1 MLSSNGHLS
10 FINHFLHKWHNLSS
24 TTSGLKDTKIELQ
37 IPWFYPKKF
46 MFSNHQIKII
56 LSTALHIKFKFPS
69 GWLQWPHWLHQPWW
83 PLQPRLPQQP
93 PWTQKY
99 QKCKRFR
106 YWVVFLASAT
116 WTASICGIDHWKP
129 NIAVIFGNLS
139 FRGCGGQPLS
149 LLWNIRVKSQMPAAT
164 EHDFKEKSTKLLI
177 LLPLRTIY
185 FRTCQCETPCS
196 NYYNEKKYNNHY
208 EHNFEGKAKIRV
220 FLALISKWLLTNKIP
235 ITFFNSSILEVWWG
249 YWISYWAWRN

>member
-1 MLSSNGHLS
+1 MTQPIL
-10 FINHFLHKWHNLSS
+10 HNLRFEGYQNR
-24 TTSGLKDTKIELQ
+24 TSNSMIL
-37 IPWFYPKKF
+37 PKKF

-185 FRTCQCETPCS
+185 FRTCQCETPC
-196 NYYNEKKYNNHY
+196 
-208 EHNFEGKAKIRV
+208 I
-220 FLALISKWLLTNKIP
+220 LLYFRWSVIICMNLLSTYRYP
-235 ITFFNSSILEVWWG
+235 WSFYTFFLWN
-249 YWISYWAWRN
+249 

>member
-83 PLQPRLPQQP
+83 PQQPRWPWQPLWPQD
-93 PWTQKY
+93 Y
-99 QKCKRFR
+99 QKCKRFI
-106 YWVVFLASAT
+106 YWVVFMASA
-116 WTASICGIDHWKP
+116 P
-129 NIAVIFGNLS
+129 
-139 FRGCGGQPLS
+139 GQPLFMGLIIKNPIFLLLLAPS
-149 LLWNIRVKSQMPAAT
+149 LLEAVEARLW
-164 EHDFKEKSTKLLI
+164 HL
-177 LLPLRTIY
+177 
-185 FRTCQCETPCS
+185 
-196 NYYNEKKYNNHY
+196 Y
-208 EHNFEGKAKIRV
+208 EV
-220 FLALISKWLLTNKIP
+220 
-235 ITFFNSSILEVWWG
+235 
-249 YWISYWAWRN
+249 